1 MDSPKTEKTI
11 NLFDLPKAERDVR
24 LKQMMEEAGEEEASV
39 IQILQHLSDIQ
50 DMIQGDLPPDAIL

>member
-1 MDSPKTEKTI
+1 MDSPKTEKTT
-11 NLFDLPKAERDVR
+11 NLFDLPKAERDAR
-24 LKQMMEEAGEEEASV
+24 LKQMMEEAGKEGASV